1 MNVGED
7 VVKRRGSRAIS
18 KLSDTVQG
26 MMGQWTEEQFPNFVE
41 TMELIRKNAPVRYVQ
56 LYMEAVKMGI
66 VRQTDININISR
78 KKDRDDLQ
86 ALVRSRIQLPEG
98 VYVPFEE
105 VASKDALPINGACSS
120 DAPV

>member
-105 VASKDALPINGACSS
+105 VRPKDALPTEACSS